1 METQVYKRPV
11 TNVISSFYV
20 VVRRCVSEHD
30 MEDEPDS
37 VFNHIEVRSYV
48 RLARE
53 SQFLDQFIS
62 GSLIAIRG
70 IQNLDVSVHRKSG
83 YDGGLRRETD
93 MNF

>member
-1 METQVYKRPV
+1 METQVYKRPA

-20 VVRRCVSEHD
+20 VVRRFISEHD

-37 VFNHIEVRSYV
+37 IFDHIEVRRYV

-70 IQNLDVSVHRKSG
+70 IEN
-83 YDGGLRRETD
+83 
-93 MNF
+93 